1 MIDITTLD
9 LLKYMGQRPPMYI
22 GEYDIFSLKAFL
34 DGLAFQRKS
43 EDEGLVFLQQVFY
56 PWLKEKYALE
66 EEQLWAKQ
74 LFYYVILKKKRY
86 IFSLLCL
93 MNATKSIPQVI

>member
-34 DGLAFQRKS
+34 DDLAFQPKIETTFIIYS
-43 EDEGLVFLQQVFY
+43 
-56 PWLKEKYALE
+56 K
-66 EEQLWAKQ
+66 
-74 LFYYVILKKKRY
+74 
-86 IFSLLCL
+86 
-93 MNATKSIPQVI
+93 

>member
-34 DGLAFQRKS
+34 NSLAFQRKS
-43 EDEGLVFLQQVFY
+43 EDEVRRGTAAFY
-56 PWLKEKYALE
+56 LTDRHFIAL
-66 EEQLWAKQ
+66 
-74 LFYYVILKKKRY
+74 I
-86 IFSLLCL
+86 
-93 MNATKSIPQVI
+93 IPSRT

>member
-22 GEYDIFSLKAFL
+22 GKYDIFSLKAFL
-34 DGLAFQRKS
+34 DGLVFQRKS

-56 PWLKEKYALE
+56 PWLKEKYAHNSFL
-66 EEQLWAKQ
+66 
-74 LFYYVILKKKRY
+74 YYLILKKKRY
-86 IFSLLCL
+86 IFSLPYL